1 MKQRAK
7 SIRIFLLGFLAATTL
22 FGALMFSFADP
33 ILKNIKVLMG
43 GISIYIDGKE
53 MKPLDA
59 KGRTVEPLIYD
70 GTTYLPV
77 RALTNMLT
85 NKPVEWDG
93 KLKRVLIGKKIAG
106 SEVPL
111 DQVPLLQGKGMYTG
125 KDALVPRFDKMIR
138 AFNSTEGYGDKSP
151 IFVLDSNYK
160 RLKGSFAIPVKEVG
174 LKYFDEKGNELN
186 VVGKLV
192 IYQVDGR
199 GDKTPIKEF
208 IAKPGDDPIQ
218 VDVDVT
224 GCNMVQVY
232 NQTYTYKDEDRDY
245 EENWGRVYYPYSERV
260 GFIAHKSFYN
270 ATLIAAD

>member
-125 KDALVPRFDKMIR
+125 KDALVPRFDKEIK

-151 IFVLDSNYK
+151 VFVLDSNYK
-160 RLKGSFAIPVKEVG
+160 RLKGTYALSLREVG
-174 LKYFDEKGNELN
+174 KKYGDYQHD
-186 VVGKLV
+186 VVGKLI

-208 IAKPGDDPIQ
+208 IARPGDDPIE

-232 NQTYTYKDEDRDY
+232 SQTYWYKDEDKDY
-245 EENWGRVYYPYSERV
+245 EENWKVFRDADYYEKE
-260 GFIAHKSFYN
+260 GFSARRSFYN

>member
-111 DQVPLLQGKGMYTG
+111 DQVNLLQGKGMLTG
-125 KDALVPRFDKMIR
+125 KDAHLQLLDKTIK
-138 AFNSTEGYGDKSP
+138 AFNSAKGTLDDSP

-160 RLKGSFAIPVKEVG
+160 KLKGTFAVPFKEVG
-174 LKYFDEKGNELN
+174 NFIWKGEKLYGRLI
-186 VVGKLV
+186 V
-192 IYQVDGR
+192 YQVSGA
-199 GDKTPIKEF
+199 GDKTILKEYRAL
-208 IAKPGDDPIQ
+208 IGDDPIE

-224 GCNMVQVY
+224 GCNLIQVWTG
-232 NQTYTYKDEDRDY
+232 TYSVKPENEDYVDEWTILDWKGY
-245 EENWGRVYYPYSERV
+245 HFGYGASQ
-260 GFIAHKSFYN
+260 SFYN